1 MYIYDMHVHA
11 HNTPANPAG
20 LLARLEEAGM
30 YGACIFSHNPEGF
43 LLEKP
48 GISFEARMAE
58 LKAWTKGYE
67 DRLFPV
73 LWVHPDDD
81 NVIENIRRAAD
92 EGVAAFKIICNNFYI
107 YEEKPMAMLREMAR
121 LGKPVFFH
129 SGILWDGQVS
139 SAYNRPLNWEAL
151 LKIDGLRFSMGH
163 CSWPWIDECI
173 ALYGKFLNAMIKG
186 NTAEMFF
193 DTTPGTP
200 EIYRREL
207 FTKLYALGYDVG
219 NNVMFGTDT
228 YAHDHNTA
236 WSKKWLE
243 IDRKIMDDLGVS
255 RAYREKLYGGNL
267 LRFLGKTDAAAEKN
281 IPIPDDNRPWSPV
294 NPEAAEIIEK
304 WYKKLNFPKC
314 CDKPFYEALRTIPVS
329 DAITV
334 KKYDHNCPDGKR
346 NLLSYL
352 FFCEETARRYAEA
365 GIPEEILIDTLR
377 DIPRWTAE
385 WSNVKG
391 ELHLSELGWLEGSMD
406 LRLFK
411 LGRLQFCRGKAE
423 CDVPQYGIKKDDPV
437 LVMHIPADG
446 KLDIDACRASMEMAK
461 EFYAKYFPDYTY
473 KAFTCHSWLLDDSL
487 KAYLPETSNIIR
499 FGELFTKVHA
509 DDSDALLRYIFRWDT
524 NEMNLP
530 HAVCNSEF
538 SRKIKAAAMRGETF
552 HETYG
557 VIPV

>member
-11 HNTPANPAG
+11 HNTPADPAG

-207 FTKLYALGYDVG
+207 FTKLYTLGYDVG

-255 RAYREKLYGGNL
+255 RAYREKLYGGNDGAYSTYCHKAY
-267 LRFLGKTDAAAEKN
+267 FNVISSDTDE
-281 IPIPDDNRPWSPV
+281 S
-294 NPEAAEIIEK
+294 
-304 WYKKLNFPKC
+304 
-314 CDKPFYEALRTIPVS
+314 LRTWK
-329 DAITV
+329 AGQM
-334 KKYDHNCPDGKR
+334 Y
-346 NLLSYL
+346 
-352 FFCEETARRYAEA
+352 TAR
-365 GIPEEILIDTLR
+365 
-377 DIPRWTAE
+377 
-385 WSNVKG
+385 
-391 ELHLSELGWLEGSMD
+391 
-406 LRLFK
+406 
-411 LGRLQFCRGKAE
+411 GK
-423 CDVPQYGIKKDDPV
+423 
-437 LVMHIPADG
+437 
-446 KLDIDACRASMEMAK
+446 
-461 EFYAKYFPDYTY
+461 
-473 KAFTCHSWLLDDSL
+473 
-487 KAYLPETSNIIR
+487 
-499 FGELFTKVHA
+499 
-509 DDSDALLRYIFRWDT
+509 YIFEA
-524 NEMNLP
+524 N
-530 HAVCNSEF
+530 
-538 SRKIKAAAMRGETF
+538 
-552 HETYG
+552 Y
-557 VIPV
+557 